1 MFFNF
6 FEGTIASTMADKYII
21 TLKHA
26 DKSEILEQAT
36 LKSITYAYDF
46 GGIEI
51 NTEYE
56 VSLVCVFG
64 KRQFSCG
71 SSSLYSGGP
80 LLVQE
85 ADYSAKV
92 FVQSSIPRSWH
103 EMEYQCRSSG
113 GHLVSFDTQVSLIS
127 NGRSVLFR

>member
-1 MFFNF
+1 MKKKLNLSILFSKNIYFSIF

-21 TLKHA
+21 TLKQA
-26 DKSEILEQAT
+26 DKSEILEQST

-71 SSSLYSGGP
+71 SSSLFSGTTIFYNP
-80 LLVQE
+80 
-85 ADYSAKV
+85 YH
-92 FVQSSIPRSWH
+92 IPPI
-103 EMEYQCRSSG
+103 
-113 GHLVSFDTQVSLIS
+113 LTFL
-127 NGRSVLFR
+127 

>member
-21 TLKHA
+21 TLKQA

-71 SSSLYSGGP
+71 SSSLYSGTTIFYNP
-80 LLVQE
+80 
-85 ADYSAKV
+85 YH
-92 FVQSSIPRSWH
+92 IPPI
-103 EMEYQCRSSG
+103 
-113 GHLVSFDTQVSLIS
+113 LIF
-127 NGRSVLFR
+127 L

>member
-1 MFFNF
+1 
-6 FEGTIASTMADKYII
+6 MADKYII
-21 TLKHA
+21 TLKQA

-36 LKSITYAYDF
+36 LKSVKYVYDF

-71 SSSLYSGGP
+71 SSNLYSGGP

-92 FVQSSIPRSWH
+92 FVQSSIPR
-103 EMEYQCRSSG
+103 
-113 GHLVSFDTQVSLIS
+113 
-127 NGRSVLFR
+127 